1 MRSLARLIVSLLIGG
16 LGGLFVAVA
25 VTAVLDPYIWP
36 SAIVGLPVGV
46 LVAVALMAL
55 SHAGLTLQAER
66 RAGGVTAQTRRR
78 SWATLA
84 AILGGGIGVGLG
96 VIIAWRQALGVT
108 AGLLAFGL
116 PGGVVGALLGAALVY
131 WRSRAK

>member
-1 MRSLARLIVSLLIGG
+1 MRSLARLVVSLFVGA

-25 VTAVLDPYIWP
+25 VTAVLDPYLWP
-36 SAIVGLPVGV
+36 SAIVGLPVAV
-46 LVAVALMAL
+46 LVGVALVAL

-84 AILGGGIGVGLG
+84 AVLGGGIGVGLG
-96 VIIAWRQALGVT
+96 TVIAWRQALGVA
-108 AGLLAFGL
+108 AGVLAFGL
-116 PGGVVGALLGAALVY
+116 PGGVIGAIVGVALVY
-131 WRSRAK
+131 WRSRSR

>member
-36 SAIVGLPVGV
+36 SAIVGLPVGIF
-46 LVAVALMAL
+46 VAVALVAL

-84 AILGGGIGVGLG
+84 AVLGGGIGIGMG
-96 VIIAWRQALGVT
+96 VIIAWQQALGVA
-108 AGLLAFGL
+108 AGLLALGL
-116 PGGVVGALLGAALVY
+116 PGGVVGALLGVALVY
-131 WRSRAK
+131 WHLHAK

>member
-1 MRSLARLIVSLLIGG
+1 MSLFICA
-16 LGGLFVAVA
+16 LGGLFVTAA
-25 VTAVLDPYIWP
+25 ATAVLDPYLWP
-36 SAIVGLPVGV
+36 SAIVGLPVGAF
-46 LVAVALMAL
+46 VAVAPMAL

-66 RAGGVTAQTRRR
+66 QAGGVTERTRRR

-96 VIIAWRQALGVT
+96 VIIAWRQALGVA

-116 PGGVVGALLGAALVY
+116 SGSVIGALVGVALVY
-131 WRSRAK
+131 WRSLVR